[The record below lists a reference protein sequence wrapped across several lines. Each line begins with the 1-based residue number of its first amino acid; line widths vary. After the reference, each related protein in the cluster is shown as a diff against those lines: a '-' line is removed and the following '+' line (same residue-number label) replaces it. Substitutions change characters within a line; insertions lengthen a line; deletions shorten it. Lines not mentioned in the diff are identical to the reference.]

1 MMANLYA
8 LLYRIYSAL
17 KKSAV
22 EGVLRRWPSA
32 GRGLDQ
38 LKRWVVTRFLP
49 KVQVWVR
56 VQSGLSQ
63 GVWMHLRLPRETL
76 IWHGKHEP
84 EVQKAILA
92 KVEPGAVFYD
102 IGANVGTMAL
112 GAASLVGD
120 SGLVVAFDGDPEN
133 IARLREHSARNA
145 LENRL
150 RVVNAAVWSRTAI
163 DGIGF
168 RRGATAKSQGGVQA
182 DGKRPVLASGEV
194 ISVRAVRLDDMI
206 DAGAPPPQLV
216 KIDVEGGEY
225 EVLRGGQRLFVKQRP
240 LVIAEIHHQR
250 AAEQIT
256 RWLSEYQYFAQW
268 NIPKEQF
275 PRHLFAWP
283 KETDGEA
290 WMRSSRSR

>member
-17 KKSAV
+17 KKSAA
-22 EGVLRRWPSA
+22 EGVLRPWPSL

-38 LKRWVVTRFLP
+38 LKRWVGTRFLP

-92 KVEPGAVFYD
+92 KVRPGAVFYD

-133 IARLREHSARNA
+133 IARLREHCARNA

-150 RVVNAAVWSRTAI
+150 RVVHTAVWSHTAI

-168 RRGATAKSQGGVQA
+168 RRGAPARSLGGVEA
-182 DGKRPVLASGEV
+182 DGKRPVLGRGE
-194 ISVRAVRLDDMI
+194 I
-206 DAGAPPPQLV
+206 PPQLV

-225 EVLRGGQRLFVKQRP
+225 EILCGGTKLFAKQRP
-240 LVIAEIHHQR
+240 LVIAEVHHQQ

-256 RWLSEYQYFAQW
+256 TWLSEYQYCAQW
-268 NIPKEQF
+268 NIPNEKF

-283 KETDGEA
+283 NETDGGA
-290 WMRSSRSR
+290 WMRDSLEIGLRTRR